1 MLQNYTKVFIKGS
14 VLIPVPGGGAPEII
28 NRLSTK
34 KKVKSFL
41 KNLQNEALNVDLSI
55 GIDHPFWPLFMALH
69 KGVIAAGGWVKNDK
83 GQLLIIERNG
93 KLDMP
98 KGKLG
103 FHEKIEDCAVREVE
117 EECKVKGLKITG
129 APTKT
134 VHCYTVK
141 GGFAIKTTYWYPMY
155 TEHTKKLKPQK
166 EEGITDVYW
175 ASPKKLR
182 KKLAKMPSYNSLKAV
197 FTEFASEEVTA

>member
-1 MLQNYTKVFIKGS
+1 MN
-14 VLIPVPGGGAPEII
+14 
-28 NRLSTK
+28 
-34 KKVKSFL
+34 
-41 KNLQNEALNVDLSI
+41 LSI
-55 GIDHPFWPLFMALH
+55 GIDHPFWPLFMTLH
-69 KGVIAAGGWVKNDK
+69 EVVIASGGWVKNEN

-98 KGKLG
+98 KGKL
-103 FHEKIEDCAVREVE
+103 ELDETIEDCAVREVKE
-117 EECKVKGLKITG
+117 ESKVKGLKITG

-134 VHCYTVK
+134 VHCYSVK

-155 TEHTKKLKPQK
+155 TEHSKKLKPQK

-182 KKLAKMPSYNSLKAV
+182 KKLAKMPSYNSLNAV
-197 FTEFASEEVTA
+197 FKEFALG

>member
-14 VLIPVPGGGAPEII
+14 VLIPVPGAQAPEII

-34 KKVKSFL
+34 KKVKAFL
-41 KNLQNEALNVDLSI
+41 KDLHSESLNVQLEI
-55 GIDHPFWPLFMALH
+55 GTDHSFWALFMALH
-69 KGVIAAGGWVKNDK
+69 KGVIAAGGWVKNQE
-83 GQLLIIERNG
+83 GNLLIIERNG

-98 KGKLG
+98 KGKLE
-103 FHEKIEDCAVREVE
+103 FHEKIEKCALREVE

-129 APTKT
+129 EPIKT
-134 VHCYTVK
+134 LHCYSIK
-141 GGFAIKTTYWYPMY
+141 GGFALKTTFWYPMY
-155 TEHTKKLKPQK
+155 TEHEKKLKPQK

-182 KKLAKMPSYNSLKAV
+182 KKLAKMPSYNSLKEV
-197 FTEFASEEVTA
+197 FDKYVEEEVTA